1 MEFDLVRYS
10 GEIVEFLCAKT
21 LEEID
26 YGILDLSYVRNMEL
40 RGILCF
46 FEELLSM
53 ELKVNYFEN
62 STGIFRV
69 RVDGERLCY
78 EEFGHVIEA
87 DSVECLKSQVL
98 AENRIWYVFDETL
111 ARNVLWMF

>member
-26 YGILDLSYVRNMEL
+26 YGILDLSYVRNV
-40 RGILCF
+40 
-46 FEELLSM
+46 
-53 ELKVNYFEN
+53 ELKVNYFEI

-69 RVDGERLCY
+69 RVDGEKLCY